1 MEIRETV
8 QRNVAR
14 YIKGSDY
21 TQAEIARMLGVSKP
35 TVTNWIKGVNTPNIE
50 LLNQLCRILN
60 ISFSE
65 MFEESQNSYT
75 QSPPDEQQLV
85 TDYRS
90 FNDEGK
96 EKVREYVADLK
107 GNPRYK
113 KRDEP
118 AVDQQA

>member
-60 ISFSE
+60 IYFMKCSRKARMRTRRRHQTSSSLLPTTAHST
-65 MFEESQNSYT
+65 M
-75 QSPPDEQQLV
+75 
-85 TDYRS
+85 
-90 FNDEGK
+90 
-96 EKVREYVADLK
+96 RE
-107 GNPRYK
+107 K
-113 KRDEP
+113 KRS
-118 AVDQQA
+118 ASTSQT

>member
-65 MFEESQNSYT
+65 MFEESPNAYT
-75 QSPPDEQQLV
+75 QVPPDEQQLV

-118 AVDQQA
+118 VMDQQA

>member
-60 ISFSE
+60 ISCSRKAR
-65 MFEESQNSYT
+65 MRTRRRHQTSSSLLPT
-75 QSPPDEQQLV
+75 TAHS
-85 TDYRS
+85 TM
-90 FNDEGK
+90 
-96 EKVREYVADLK
+96 RE
-107 GNPRYK
+107 K
-113 KRDEP
+113 KRS
-118 AVDQQA
+118 ASTSQT

>member
-21 TQAEIARMLGVSKP
+21 TQAEIARMLRVSKP

-65 MFEESQNSYT
+65 MFEESPNAYT
-75 QSPPDEQQLV
+75 QAPPDEQQLV

>member
-65 MFEESQNSYT
+65 MFEESPNAYT
-75 QSPPDEQQLV
+75 QPPPDEQQLV

>member
-65 MFEESQNSYT
+65 MFEESPNAYT
-75 QSPPDEQQLV
+75 QAPPDEQSKQLV
-85 TDYRS
+85 EEICAANTS
-90 FNDEGK
+90 ALNVLAKSISE
-96 EKVREYVADLK
+96 ALIAAA
-107 GNPRYK
+107 N
-113 KRDEP
+113 
-118 AVDQQA
+118 

>member
-65 MFEESQNSYT
+65 MFEESPNVCAP
-75 QSPPDEQQLV
+75 SPPDEQQLI

-118 AVDQQA
+118 VMDKQA

>member
-65 MFEESQNSYT
+65 MFEESPNAYT

-118 AVDQQA
+118 VMDKQA

>member
-50 LLNQLCRILN
+50 IRPL
-60 ISFSE
+60 
-65 MFEESQNSYT
+65 
-75 QSPPDEQQLV
+75 SPQIPRRP
-85 TDYRS
+85 RS
-90 FNDEGK
+90 
-96 EKVREYVADLK
+96 
-107 GNPRYK
+107 
-113 KRDEP
+113 
-118 AVDQQA
+118 